1 MSYGQYTALENP
13 GYDSLF
19 KEERLAMNTSGPSVV
34 RAYVSAPTSWPFFYA
49 LRHGKGLVDTL
60 NLRAFEN
67 VIGRLNLTEPE
78 LCKQILTEQI
88 PNVGLKT
95 TLRVA
100 AENNVGLDFEQVYK
114 QLPAWTA
121 RLRRMDSGPDPDR
134 SRILEMERTYG
145 LKVGPSRYVTS
156 MMDFALEAN
165 TPAQKAAL
173 KRYFVQAPLLPAD
186 VLALRLHKN
195 YRSALEKTW
204 SLSTTLSQ
212 ETDAP
217 NQLIAMVMKDALD
230 FEKYESA
237 DQEALVKCP
246 QLIKLLGFEDVDSF
260 DPKECLAWYVHPF
273 VNSNVARRIAF
284 ELALLT
290 HLANLGAEERDQFCS
305 GLAHGLLKFLVKPPG
320 AEEMSPFMQEVMAD
334 TWDSD
339 FNIEACSSVV
349 RCIAQSALEGSPAG
363 LIELANAV
371 NTPEGLQSYDRKA
384 YMRVLK
390 LGLFD
395 VGAAAKEHDLLGAL
409 SHSYLQRL
417 QEHGLQQLI
426 SNDLKPGEYARW
438 GCPRLDMSALPQ
450 SLAKPLGDIVCGI
463 ICARF
468 RRGNNMTTK
477 VLQEMIDLDVLTP
490 KHILRISSDDLAAK
504 SLLRVTLPQK
514 LLEASESL
522 MARKLE
528 TDLSL

>member
-134 SRILEMERTYG
+134 SRVLEMERTYG
-145 LKVGPSRYVTS
+145 LKVGPSRYVTL
-156 MMDFALEAN
+156 MMDFALGAN
-165 TPAQKAAL
+165 TPVQKAAL
-173 KRYFVQAPLLPAD
+173 KSYFVQAPLLPAD
-186 VLALRLHKN
+186 VLALRLHKS
-195 YRSALEKTW
+195 YRPAIEKTW
-204 SLSTTLSQ
+204 SLSTTGSQ

-217 NQLIAMVMKDALD
+217 NQLIAMAMKDVLD
-230 FEKYESA
+230 LEKFEAA
-237 DQEALVKCP
+237 DMGSLVKCP
-246 QLIKLLGFEDVDSF
+246 KLVKLLCFERIDSF
-260 DPKECLAWYVHPF
+260 DPGECLAWYVHPF
-273 VNSNVARRIAF
+273 VNSNFARRIAF
-284 ELALLT
+284 ELSLLT

-339 FNIEACSSVV
+339 FNIEACRSVV

-363 LIELANAV
+363 LNELANAV
-371 NTPEGLQSYDRKA
+371 NTPEDEQTYDRKA
-384 YMRVLK
+384 LMRVLK
-390 LGLFD
+390 LGIFN
-395 VGAAAKEHDLLGAL
+395 VGETAVEKDLLGAV
-409 SHSYLQRL
+409 SPGYFERL
-417 QEHGLQQLI
+417 QEHGLQQVI
-426 SNDLKPGEYARW
+426 SDDLNPEGDVRW
-438 GCPRLDMSALPQ
+438 CCPRLDKSVLPR
-450 SLAKPLGDIVCGI
+450 SLAKPMGDIVCGI

-468 RRGNNMTTK
+468 RSGNNMTTK

-490 KHILRISSDDLAAK
+490 NHILRIASDDLAAK
-504 SLLRVTLPQK
+504 SLLRVTIPRK

>member
-1 MSYGQYTALENP
+1 MTFGQFTALENP
-13 GYDSLF
+13 AYDSLF
-19 KEERLAMNTSGPSVV
+19 KEERLAMNTSGPSVA
-34 RAYVSAPTSWPFFYA
+34 RAYVSAPASWPFFYA
-49 LRHGKGLVDTL
+49 LRHGKGLVDVC
-60 NLRAFEN
+60 NRQAFEN

-100 AENNVGLDFEQVYK
+100 AENNVGLDFEQVFK

-134 SRILEMERTYG
+134 SRILELERSYG
-145 LKVGPSRYVTS
+145 LKVGPSRYVTL
-156 MMDFALEAN
+156 MMELALGAN
-165 TPAQKAAL
+165 TPTQKAAL
-173 KRYFVQAPLLPAD
+173 KRYFAQVPLLPAD

-195 YRSALEKTW
+195 YRPTLEKTW
-204 SLSTTLSQ
+204 SLSTTGSQ

-217 NQLIAMVMKDALD
+217 NQLIAMVMKDVLD
-230 FEKYESA
+230 FEKFESA
-237 DQEALVKCP
+237 DLEALVKCP
-246 QLIKLLGFEDVDSF
+246 QLIQLLGFEQVDSF

-273 VNSNVARRIAF
+273 VNSNFARRIAF
-284 ELALLT
+284 ELALLA
-290 HLANLGAEERDQFCS
+290 HLGNLSAKERDQFCS

-339 FNIEACSSVV
+339 FNIEACRSVV
-349 RCIAQSALEGSPAG
+349 RCIAQAALEGSPAG
-363 LIELANAV
+363 LNELANAV
-371 NTPEGLQSYDRKA
+371 NTPEELQSYDRKA
-384 YMRVLK
+384 FMRVLK

-395 VGAAAKEHDLLGAL
+395 VGGTAAGTDLLGAA
-409 SHSYLQRL
+409 SSGYFERL
-417 QEHGLQQLI
+417 KEHGLQEVFRD
-426 SNDLKPGEYARW
+426 DLRPGEGARW
-438 GCPRLDMSALPQ
+438 SSLRLDMSAKPK

-468 RRGNNMTTK
+468 RSGNNMTAE
-477 VLQEMIDLDVLTP
+477 VLQEMVDLDVLTP